1 MYKRLAAILLFVL
14 LSSGC
19 LADATK
25 NEVICYE
32 NPDNGNTITFY
43 PEENTF
49 FIDQK
54 DDLTGTYIE
63 TPEAYGL
70 TFNSGLG
77 TTVKKIDN
85 GIEVKNGNDIEI
97 WNKVF

>member
-1 MYKRLAAILLFVL
+1 MYKRLAFLLVLVL

-19 LADATK
+19 LAEATK
-25 NEVICYE
+25 NKSVRYE
-32 NPDNGNTITFY
+32 YPENGNSITFY
-43 PEENTF
+43 PSDNTF

-70 TFNSGLG
+70 TFNSGFG
-77 TTVKKIDN
+77 TTVKKTDN
-85 GIEVKNGNDIEI
+85 GIEVKNGHDIQI
-97 WNKVF
+97 WNKV